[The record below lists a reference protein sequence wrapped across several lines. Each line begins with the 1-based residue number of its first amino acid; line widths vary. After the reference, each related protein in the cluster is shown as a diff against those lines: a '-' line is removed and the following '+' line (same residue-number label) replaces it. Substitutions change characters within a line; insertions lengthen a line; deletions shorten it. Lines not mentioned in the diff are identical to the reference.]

1 MNKTKTLVALISIPV
16 ASFSG
21 AVVAGTT
28 LGQPLGSPLSAALPF
43 GDGGL
48 IALAAAGI
56 IGAVWLA
63 RRKEK

>member
-1 MNKTKTLVALISIPV
+1 MNKTKTLVAVTSTSI

-21 AVVAGTT
+21 AVFAGTT
-28 LGQPLGSPLSAALPF
+28 LGSPLGSPLSAALPF

>member
-1 MNKTKTLVALISIPV
+1 MMNKTKTLIALTSILV

-28 LGQPLGSPLSAALPF
+28 LGQPLSTTLPF

-48 IALAAAGI
+48 IGLAAAGI

-63 RRKEK
+63 RRIKK